1 MAEYIDRHDALNFD
15 AEIVVDPDQI
25 EGITAGMAYYADYL
39 KKLPVIR
46 IRKGVNVLASVI
58 SFIAGVLV
66 GIATVCVLTAA
77 KEGDK

>member
-1 MAEYIDRHDALNFD
+1 MAEYINREKALNFD
-15 AEIVVDPDQI
+15 TEIVVDPDQI

-46 IRKGVNVLASVI
+46 IRKGVNIMASVI
-58 SFIAGVLV
+58 SFIVGVLV

-77 KEGDK
+77 NEGDK

>member
-1 MAEYIDRHDALNFD
+1 MAEYINREKALNFD

-58 SFIAGVLV
+58 SFIAGVLA